1 MHTDYCGNGMA
12 SSKLDLLLALA
23 REPSGEKR
31 RELLREVTDA
41 FTADE
46 SARTQE
52 NWAEFDKILA
62 SVAQDLETSVRTEL
76 ARKIA
81 ANPSQFGRTARNLA
95 FDEIAVARPVIES
108 SRALSENDLL
118 ALIAEKSQDHMMA
131 VTRRGDISEKV
142 SDALVERGEDHVV
155 ESLLKNENA
164 RIAASTYERVAE
176 RAEKNSV
183 LEAPLVRR
191 KSIPLDLL
199 SDLYLKVKAELRQ
212 EILSRYG
219 NVSATDLEAA
229 FERGRKRMM
238 KEYGALPEDF
248 EVSRG
253 RIDGM
258 RRRGELK
265 PSLLVRLMREGKR
278 TEFIFAFATLTGTDY
293 RLVNRLVER
302 EDVDG
307 IAILSRAVDFDR
319 ALFVTVALM
328 IVGEEHRMS
337 HAEVFGKLY
346 QKITV
351 DAARAV
357 VRFWKVRAKVDGDG
371 AALSA

>member
-1 MHTDYCGNGMA
+1 MT
-12 SSKLDLLLALA
+12 SKLNLLLELA
-23 REPSGEKR
+23 REPSGERR
-31 RELLREVTDA
+31 RELLRQVTDA
-41 FTADE
+41 FTANE
-46 SARTQE
+46 STRTQE
-52 NWAEFDKILA
+52 NWAEFDKALSA
-62 SVAQDLETSVRTEL
+62 VAQDLEASVRAEL
-76 ARKIA
+76 ARKIS
-81 ANPSQFGRTARNLA
+81 ANPGQFGRTARNLA
-95 FDEIAVARPVIES
+95 FDDIQVARPVIES
-108 SRALSENDLL
+108 SRALSESDLL
-118 ALIAEKSQDHMMA
+118 ELIAKKSQDHMLA
-131 VTRRGDISEKV
+131 VTRRDEISEKV

-164 RIAASTYERVAE
+164 KIAEKTYERVAE
-176 RAEKNSV
+176 RAERNHELQS
-183 LEAPLVRR
+183 PLVHR

-199 SDLYLKVKAELRQ
+199 SELYLKVKAELRQ
-212 EILSRYG
+212 EILARYG
-219 NVSATDLEAA
+219 SVSSEELEAA
-229 FERGRKRMM
+229 FERSRKRML
-238 KEYGALPEDF
+238 KDYGALPEDF

-253 RIDGM
+253 RIEGM

-319 ALFVTVALM
+319 ALFVTIALM

-346 QKITV
+346 QKITTES
-351 DAARAV
+351 ARAV
-357 VRFWKVRAKVDGDG
+357 VRFWKVRAKVADDDLDS
-371 AALSA
+371 LSA